1 MRSGFLDTNE
11 ASIGSSGSEG
21 RVRRTDQCEARR
33 EITRQKSMPPEMAN
47 TKDCCHSP
55 VVFSSSAPNVECN
68 SKGKAETPYAF
79 GINVSHTHLIRRG
92 LGERAPYRAT
102 PKLAYLGRTSEQRHR
117 HWQCPAAAPRA
128 AVREERKLAHPAV
141 TPEQQLHNNAQ
152 IDNKLRSA
160 VAVMRGAN
168 CPRFEP
174 YSRLTMARSTYA
186 AI

>member
-1 MRSGFLDTNE
+1 M
-11 ASIGSSGSEG
+11 
-21 RVRRTDQCEARR
+21 Q
-33 EITRQKSMPPEMAN
+33 PEMAN

-55 VVFSSSAPNVECN
+55 VAFSSSAPNVECN
-68 SKGKAETPYAF
+68 SKGKAETPYEF
-79 GINVSHTHLIRRG
+79 GIKVSHTPLIRRG

-117 HWQCPAAAPRA
+117 HWHCPAAAPRA

-152 IDNKLRSA
+152 IDNELRSA